1 MRGLPVEGH
10 AGGPYRTEDAMD
22 EYLIGLAIGTKVVL
36 GLVVLVA
43 LAVFVIGLG
52 YFLRDQG

>member
-1 MRGLPVEGH
+1 MF
-10 AGGPYRTEDAMD
+10 

-43 LAVFVIGLG
+43 LGVLVMGLG
-52 YFLRDQG
+52 YFLREQGSVR

>member
-1 MRGLPVEGH
+1 
-10 AGGPYRTEDAMD
+10 MD